1 MTEVRP
7 DDVRYVVVKFEVAK
21 CLRIGEWEERT
32 DAGPS
37 SNLVGDGENNTST
50 TPPFVLGRHD
60 LGICSE
66 FTESPGPVN

>member
-1 MTEVRP
+1 MTKVRP

-37 SNLVGDGENNTST
+37 SNLVGIGLMGKST
-50 TPPFVLGRHD
+50 
-60 LGICSE
+60 
-66 FTESPGPVN
+66 